1 MIKCGYDIIKG
12 ENDALYSRIFTRKE
26 LLKNEYIIKSC
37 QIYTPNAFSN
47 SLMQAEHGIE
57 KKMTYISLFLSRL
70 KNRGT
75 KVNSRYC
82 GQSIVISISDL
93 KESLEILIREL
104 VSYGE
109 MEIRDRRENDA
120 LTKRYLRRTMYTF
133 ERQIE

>member
-1 MIKCGYDIIKG
+1 MIKCGYDLIKG

-47 SLMQAEHGIE
+47 SKMQAEHGIE

-75 KVNSRYC
+75 KVNSR
-82 GQSIVISISDL
+82 
-93 KESLEILIREL
+93 
-104 VSYGE
+104 
-109 MEIRDRRENDA
+109 
-120 LTKRYLRRTMYTF
+120 
-133 ERQIE
+133 

>member
-1 MIKCGYDIIKG
+1 
-12 ENDALYSRIFTRKE
+12 
-26 LLKNEYIIKSC
+26 
-37 QIYTPNAFSN
+37 
-47 SLMQAEHGIE
+47 MQAEHGIE

-104 VSYGE
+104 VS
-109 MEIRDRRENDA
+109 
-120 LTKRYLRRTMYTF
+120 
-133 ERQIE
+133 